1 MVTKIKPYNPRAKDL
16 VADWHVIDASG
27 EVLGRLATRVAWLLM
42 GKHKPGYVRHLSSG
56 DFVVVVNA
64 DKVRTTGNKS
74 QQIVYRRHS
83 QYPGNLREIPYQ
95 RVMETHPTRII
106 EHAVRGM
113 LPKSKLGDRMYSRL
127 KVYAEETHP
136 HMAQVTGSQR
146 RIERMAAESVQ
157 ETEEA
162 VKAARKPARRR
173 RRRSKPAAE
182 APGPVAAEA
191 ATTVEAA
198 SDDSLAAEAPEKPAK
213 SRPAQAGD
221 DAPEQAVAETSPT
234 ETGADDAPAAEAP
247 KRPARR
253 RRRRRTRSAADAAAV
268 AAGGT
273 TVAPAAAEAPAA
285 EVESGDDT
293 PVENGSA
300 TQPTVDSGQGESGDE
315 TATEDRNKDAPG
327 DA

>member
-1 MVTKIKPYNPRAKDL
+1 MVTRIKPYNPRAKDL

-64 DKVRTTGNKS
+64 AKVRTTGNKS

-83 QYPGNLREIPYQ
+83 QYPGNLKEIPYQ
-95 RVMETHPTRII
+95 RVMDTHPTRII

-146 RIERMAAESVQ
+146 RIERMAAEAVQ
-157 ETEEA
+157 EAEEA
-162 VKAARKPARRR
+162 VKAASKPARRR
-173 RRRSKPAAE
+173 RRRAKPAADATE
-182 APGPVAAEA
+182 PVAAEA
-191 ATTVEAA
+191 ATTVET
-198 SDDSLAAEAPEKPAK
+198 AP
-213 SRPAQAGD
+213 D
-221 DAPEQAVAETSPT
+221 DAGAEQAVAETAPT
-234 ETGADDAPAAEAP
+234 ETGADDAPTAEAP
-247 KRPARR
+247 PKPPRR
-253 RRRRRTRSAADAAAV
+253 RRRRRTRTAAAAAAV

-273 TVAPAAAEAPAA
+273 TDAPAAAETPVA
-285 EVESGDDT
+285 EVDSSAET
-293 PVENGSA
+293 PTEDGSSA
-300 TQPTVDSGQGESGDE
+300 QPAVDAGQGDSGDE
-315 TATEDRNKDAPG
+315 TATEDRNREATG

>member
-1 MVTKIKPYNPRAKDL
+1 MVTKIKPYNPRASDL

-83 QYPGNLREIPYQ
+83 QYPGNLKEIPYQ

-146 RIERMAAESVQ
+146 RIERMAAAAVQ
-157 ETEEA
+157 EAEEA
-162 VKAARKPARRR
+162 VKQPARRR
-173 RRRSKPAAE
+173 RRRARAVAE
-182 APGPVAAEA
+182 APEPVAAEA
-191 ATTVEAA
+191 AATVEAA
-198 SDDSLAAEAPEKPAK
+198 PDEAPAEEAPTQPARRRRRPAK
-213 SRPAQAGD
+213 PTED
-221 DAPEQAVAETSPT
+221 TPEQVVAETAPT
-234 ETGADDAPAAEAP
+234 DASADDAQAEEAP

-273 TVAPAAAEAPAA
+273 AAAPAAPETPAA
-285 EVESGDDT
+285 EVEASAESA
-293 PVENGSA
+293 VEDAPS
-300 TQPTVDSGQGESGDE
+300 TQPTVDSGRGESSDE
-315 TATEDRNKDAPG
+315 NAAKDRNKEAPG

>member
-1 MVTKIKPYNPRAKDL
+1 MVTRIKPYNPRAKDL
-16 VADWHVIDASG
+16 VAEWHVIDASG

-64 DKVRTTGNKS
+64 GKVRTTGNKS

-83 QYPGNLREIPYQ
+83 QYPGNLKEIPYQ
-95 RVMETHPTRII
+95 RVMDTHPTRII

-146 RIERMAAESVQ
+146 RIERMAAEAVQ
-157 ETEEA
+157 EAEEA
-162 VKAARKPARRR
+162 VKAAGKPARRR
-173 RRRSKPAAE
+173 RRRAKPAAD
-182 APGPVAAEA
+182 APEPVAAEA
-191 ATTVEAA
+191 ATTVET
-198 SDDSLAAEAPEKPAK
+198 AP
-213 SRPAQAGD
+213 D
-221 DAPEQAVAETSPT
+221 DAGADQAVAETAPT
-234 ETGADDAPAAEAP
+234 ASGADDAPAAEAP
-247 KRPARR
+247 PKPPRR
-253 RRRRRTRSAADAAAV
+253 RRRRRTRTAAAAAAV

-273 TVAPAAAEAPAA
+273 TAAPAAAETPAA
-285 EVESGDDT
+285 EVDSSAESPAEDDS
-293 PVENGSA
+293 SA
-300 TQPTVDSGQGESGDE
+300 QPTADSGQGDSGDE
-315 TATEDRNKDAPG
+315 TATEDRNREATG